1 MAQIA
6 FIKVT
11 DTWETLE
18 DLISEATG
26 ETFTF
31 DANKTYQIEC
41 RGASNVYLVEPD
53 VELTDSFNGGVMLDN
68 TGKKLVKYKKG
79 DYDLYVRADLTSFLN
94 ITVLG
99 E

>member
-1 MAQIA
+1 MAQVA

-11 DTWETLE
+11 SDWETLE

-31 DANKTYQIEC
+31 DATKTYQIEC
-41 RGASNVYLVEPD
+41 RGSSNVYLIEPD
-53 VELTDSFNGGVMLDN
+53 FELQDDFSGGVMLDN
-68 TGKKLVKYKKG
+68 TGKKLLKYKKG
-79 DYDLYVRADLTSFLN
+79 SYDLYVRADLASFLN